1 MRPTSETRSLTGR
14 TRSVTES
21 HALRQ
26 ETVTF
31 RMWRTSRASL
41 ITAICTG
48 PAQPARAPAWCQSRT
63 AGTSQRRLAASVSA
77 LALPTVKTRWM
88 RGPSGPQTNA
98 RFAWP
103 RIALSTNT
111 DSVRITMSESRAR
124 SGILL
129 LLAALWLL
137 MAGAML
143 ANGWSQ
149 MELDSRSDTGELGE
163 R

>member
-1 MRPTSETRSLTGR
+1 
-14 TRSVTES
+14 
-21 HALRQ
+21 
-26 ETVTF
+26 
-31 RMWRTSRASL
+31 
-41 ITAICTG
+41 
-48 PAQPARAPAWCQSRT
+48 
-63 AGTSQRRLAASVSA
+63 
-77 LALPTVKTRWM
+77 
-88 RGPSGPQTNA
+88 
-98 RFAWP
+98 
-103 RIALSTNT
+103 
-111 DSVRITMSESRAR
+111 MSESRAR